1 MFSQLGT
8 PGNTATSKYLISKGV
23 PAIAIVSG
31 SNKFTNVADFP
42 LTTTKKSGFLIGVTI
57 VPNSK
62 VDPDAPESRPLQRSA
77 GIDTDDFAPLKATDA
92 PELAKKFPDGVFILQ
107 IDLVAFYV
115 PIVVKESTTFDAVL
129 AQTNI
134 RPEDIV
140 YNDSSAITDASGKVI
155 TQHDVVYWLTDL
167 HLSGQK
173 YVP

>member
-1 MFSQLGT
+1 M
-8 PGNTATSKYLISKGV
+8 
-23 PAIAIVSG
+23 
-31 SNKFTNVADFP
+31 
-42 LTTTKKSGFLIGVTI
+42 
-57 VPNSK
+57 
-62 VDPDAPESRPLQRSA
+62 
-77 GIDTDDFAPLKATDA
+77 
-92 PELAKKFPDGVFILQ
+92 
-107 IDLVAFYV
+107 DLVAFYV

>member
-1 MFSQLGT
+1 MVGNACLGIASSITQL
-8 PGNTATSKYLISKGV
+8 V
-23 PAIAIVSG
+23 PKSRAFGLDCRCFQIPKSIRTRRHRTG
-31 SNKFTNVADFP
+31 SNAADMLVRTP
-42 LTTTKKSGFLIGVTI
+42 LRRWK
-57 VPNSK
+57 
-62 VDPDAPESRPLQRSA
+62 PL
-77 GIDTDDFAPLKATDA
+77 DW
-92 PELAKKFPDGVFILQ
+92 PELAKQFPHGFFI
-107 IDLVAFYV
+107 IKMDLVAFYV